1 LVRTWKY
8 GILKVSIFVTVF
20 GKYQLVKK
28 VFKIPKYKILKVE
41 YLKYQIQMYFSIL
54 NTILNT
60 CI

>member
-1 LVRTWKY
+1 LEVRY
-8 GILKVSIFVTVF
+8 FEGEYFVTVF

-28 VFKIPKYKILKVE
+28 VFKIPKYKILKLE
-41 YLKYQIQMYFSIL
+41 YLKCQIQMYFSIL